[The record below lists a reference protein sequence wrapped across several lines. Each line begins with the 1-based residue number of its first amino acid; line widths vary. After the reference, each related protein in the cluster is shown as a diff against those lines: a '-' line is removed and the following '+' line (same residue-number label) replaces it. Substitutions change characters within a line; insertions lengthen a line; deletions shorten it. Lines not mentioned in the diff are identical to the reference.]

1 MTTDEDRARVKNF
14 IKEHPEEAKRLQDEI
29 AMETQV
35 EQLKKVI
42 EEAQTTI
49 KSQAI
54 SFGKRIAKLEKEVD
68 ENREKLK
75 LEKKYVKKHKDKE
88 ESSKEIPEEPVYVPI
103 LPMVLKTHPGKAK
116 EIPEEPVY
124 IPDTSKAPKSVESLL
139 PVPTPPPAAPKQT
152 PKPAEKAPEKKGNTL
167 SKRAKEIE
175 KKVIENKDQKK
186 VTMLKIIWR
195 HQNADPNIKCCDL
208 GILYEE
214 AAQAGVPKTEL
225 ESLLEELITEGRASE
240 EHTGSLKA
248 LVEPSDKG
256 FFET

>member
-88 ESSKEIPEEPVYVPI
+88 EP
-103 LPMVLKTHPGKAK
+103 AK

-139 PVPTPPPAAPKQT
+139 PVPTPPPAAPKPA
-152 PKPAEKAPEKKGNTL
+152 PKPVEKAPEKKSTL

-186 VTMLKIIWR
+186 MTMLKIIWK
-195 HQNADPNIKCCDL
+195 HQNADPKIKCCDL

-214 AAQAGVPKTEL
+214 AFQNGVPKSEL
-225 ESLLEELITEGRASE
+225 ESILEELVTEGRVSE
-240 EHTGSLKA
+240 EHVGSLKA
-248 LVEPSDKG
+248 LVEPSEKG
-256 FFET
+256 FFDK